1 MGCDIHSF
9 AERKT
14 ENGYE
19 LIEGVHPFDW
29 RCYGMYGFLA
39 NVRNY
44 SEVKPIS
51 QPRGFPDDAAPGT
64 REKRDEW
71 HGDGHTHSWLS
82 VDELSAFNYDD
93 EMEDRRV
100 TRQLAPNFFDGGCTA
115 EPGGGKTMT
124 YREFL
129 GTEFFR
135 DLEELRANAADRVVF
150 WFDN

>member
-19 LIEGVHPFDW
+19 LIKGVRPFDW
-29 RCYGMYGFLA
+29 GAYGMYGFLA
-39 NVRNY
+39 GVRNY
-44 SEVKPIS
+44 SEVTPIS
-51 QPRGFPDDAAPGT
+51 QPRGFPDDAAWET

-82 VDELSAFNYDD
+82 VEELSAFNYDA

-100 TRQLAPNFFDGGCTA
+100 TRQLAPNYFHGGCTCD
-115 EPGGGKTMT
+115 PGEGKTMT

-135 DLEELRANAADRVVF
+135 DLEELRDAGADRIVF